1 VDHSLLTTAIH
12 EFMRLNTPL
21 DDKGMAKLDSLAQTT
36 LPQPGVIDWPTFML
50 RSAVTYAHVDA
61 VKVLAETYG
70 ADLHHTT
77 SSFKGASQGYV
88 VNNLLHEAL
97 GCYRD
102 RPDVDRSPAGKER
115 LLPLMSAGNREKTAQ
130 APWTVIIAHDLAFQ
144 EKIPKLFPHAPG
156 AKDWFNSNR
165 DETAFR
171 NGALQG
177 AYLMIAARAIGLDCG
192 PMSGFDMAGVN
203 REFFENGEGEL
214 KNWRANWICNL
225 GFGDKTKL
233 FDRSPRLEFDEA
245 CRIL

>member
-1 VDHSLLTTAIH
+1 MDHSLLTTAIH

-115 LLPLMSAGNREKTAQ
+115 LAATVEYLLQKGVNASPNVNPIDNPACLASQIADPRKSRDPKAREFDWLSTSFSSAAAQ
-130 APWTVIIAHDLAFQ
+130 Q
-144 EKIPKLFPHAPG
+144 HAATDKPYELIG
-156 AKDWFNSNR
+156 RYQPDAVKSF
-165 DETAFR
+165 E
-171 NGALQG
+171 
-177 AYLMIAARAIGLDCG
+177 AASGK
-192 PMSGFDMAGVN
+192 SGFIAQVISDIKVSV
-203 REFFENGEGEL
+203 
-214 KNWRANWICNL
+214 ANL
-225 GFGDKTKL
+225 RG
-233 FDRSPRLEFDEA
+233 A
-245 CRIL
+245 